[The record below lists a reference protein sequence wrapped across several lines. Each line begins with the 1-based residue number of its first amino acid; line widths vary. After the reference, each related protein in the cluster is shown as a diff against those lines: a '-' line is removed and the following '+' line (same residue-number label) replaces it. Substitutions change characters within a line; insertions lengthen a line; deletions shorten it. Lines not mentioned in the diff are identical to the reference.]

1 MTRQTY
7 NTEVTNL
14 TLKFPQKVKR
24 KGYQDASYKESHQD
38 RALLQALAKDARWT
52 LVQLCEKDDTN
63 FLTCF

>member
-24 KGYQDASYKESHQD
+24 KGYQDA
-38 RALLQALAKDARWT
+38 RLQRVSSGQSTTTSFSKRCAM
-52 LVQLCEKDDTN
+52 DTS
-63 FLTCF
+63 TAM